1 MIDMFKGKFFKIA
14 YGIILV
20 LIIIFL
26 AGQVPYLMGPLST
39 VFSII
44 IVPLLLGGFFYYLLR
59 PIARFFTS
67 QFSSKTVGVIV
78 TCLLVIAFIGVVT
91 FFGGSIVYNQIKE
104 LISYFSNNYE
114 LSYQETKASFNQMI
128 EASNGRLDFL
138 NQFNLQKRIT
148 AFFQRVLSK
157 ISNYNYIGTFSS
169 LTNLGTIAILIPF
182 VIFYLLKDDKRIHK
196 FLLALCTRFSS
207 WEKEDIDELLMKID
221 KVLSDYIGSQLI
233 VAIILGIIMF
243 IGYLIIGLP
252 NAFALALIAM
262 VTSLIPILGPTIGIL
277 PALFI
282 ALTID
287 FLMLIK
293 VLVVLSIA
301 QYLEGNLV
309 RPLVQGGK
317 LDIHPLIILFIVL
330 ICVLLFGVLG
340 ALFAVPAYAA
350 LRVVIRELIDF
361 EIE

>member
-1 MIDMFKGKFFKIA
+1 MFKGKFFKIT

-20 LIIIFL
+20 LVIIFL
-26 AGQVPYLMGPLST
+26 SGQVPYIMEPLST
-39 VFSII
+39 VLSII

-59 PIARFFTS
+59 PIVRFFTS
-67 QFSSKTVGVIV
+67 KFKNKTVAVVV
-78 TCLLVIAFIGVVT
+78 TCLLVIVFIAMII
-91 FFGGSIVYNQIKE
+91 FFGGSIIYNQIKE

-114 LSYQETKASFNQMI
+114 LSYQETKESFNQMI

-138 NQFNLQKRIT
+138 NKFNFQERISD
-148 AFFQRVLSK
+148 FFQKVLAK
-157 ISNYNYIGTFSS
+157 ISGYNYVGTFSS

-182 VIFYLLKDDKRIHK
+182 VIFYLLKDDKKIHK
-196 FLLALCTRFSS
+196 FLSVMLTRFSK
-207 WEKEDIDELLMKID
+207 WEKEDIDELLVKID
-221 KVLSDYIGSQLI
+221 KVLADYIGSQLI

-243 IGYLIIGLP
+243 LGYLIISLP

-287 FLMLIK
+287 FLMMVK
-293 VLVVLSIA
+293 VILVLSIA

-309 RPLVQGGK
+309 RPLAQGNK

-330 ICVLLFGVLG
+330 ISVLLFGVLG
-340 ALFAVPAYAA
+340 ALFAVPVYAV
-350 LRVVIRELIDF
+350 LREVIRTLVDF
-361 EIE
+361 DIE

>member
-1 MIDMFKGKFFKIA
+1 MFESKFFKLA
-14 YGIILV
+14 YGVILLLV
-20 LIIIFL
+20 IIFL
-26 AGQVPYLMGPLST
+26 AGQVPYIMEPLST
-39 VFSII
+39 VLSII

-59 PIARFFTS
+59 PIAKFFTVKLK
-67 QFSSKTVGVIV
+67 SKTAAVVV
-78 TCLLVIAFIGVVT
+78 TCLLVISFIAIVI
-91 FFGGSIVYNQIKE
+91 FFGGSIIYNQLKE
-104 LISYFSNNYE
+104 LISYFSNNYA
-114 LSYQETKASFNQMI
+114 LSYQETKESFNQMI

-138 NQFNLQKRIT
+138 NKFNIEKRIT
-148 AFFQRVLSK
+148 SFFQKILSTL
-157 ISNYNYIGTFSS
+157 SNYNYIGTFSS

-182 VIFYLLKDDKRIHK
+182 VIFYLLKDDKKIHQ
-196 FLLALCTRFSS
+196 FLLAFLTRFSS
-207 WEKEDIDELLMKID
+207 WEKEDIDELLVKID
-221 KVLSDYIGSQLI
+221 RVLSDYIGSQLI

-243 IGYLIIGLP
+243 LGYLIISLP

-262 VTSLIPILGPTIGIL
+262 VTSLIPILGPTLGIL

-287 FLMLIK
+287 FLMMVK

-330 ICVLLFGVLG
+330 IAVLLFGVLG

-350 LRVVIRELIDF
+350 IRVVVRELVDL
-361 EIE
+361 EAE